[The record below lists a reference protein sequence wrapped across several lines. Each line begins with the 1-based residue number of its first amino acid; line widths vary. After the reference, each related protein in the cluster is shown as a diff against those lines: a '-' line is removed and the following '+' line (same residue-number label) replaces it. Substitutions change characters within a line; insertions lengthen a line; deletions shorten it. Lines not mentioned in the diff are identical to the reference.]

1 MQITV
6 PEYRFSAAAPAP
18 GVTLIPTDP
27 TPKKTLIE
35 PKKTVRYGF
44 TQPR

>member
-1 MQITV
+1 MQTKV
-6 PEYRFSAAAPAP
+6 PDYPFSAAAPAP
-18 GVTLIPTDP
+18 GVTLIPTDL

-44 TQPR
+44 TQSR